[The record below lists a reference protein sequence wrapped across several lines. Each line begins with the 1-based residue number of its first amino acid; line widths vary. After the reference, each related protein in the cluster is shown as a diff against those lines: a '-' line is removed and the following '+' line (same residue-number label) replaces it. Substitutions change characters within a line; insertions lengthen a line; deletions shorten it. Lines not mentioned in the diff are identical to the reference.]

1 MISIGSP
8 SFGVLPL
15 PSKSRSW
22 YETCDGHYM
31 KASLALV
38 TLLLSMPVLGQ
49 DDFNAL
55 DRDGDGMLTQ
65 REALP
70 DPRIS
75 LNFEAL
81 DRNRDRLLS
90 AREYRLLL
98 L

>member
-1 MISIGSP
+1 MRTT
-8 SFGVLPL
+8 FGIV
-15 PSKSRSW
+15 
-22 YETCDGHYM
+22 
-31 KASLALV
+31 A
-38 TLLLSMPVLGQ
+38 LLLAMPALAQ
-49 DDFNAL
+49 DDFDAL
-55 DRDGDGMLTQ
+55 DRDRDGVLSQ

-81 DRNRDRLLS
+81 DRNADRVLS